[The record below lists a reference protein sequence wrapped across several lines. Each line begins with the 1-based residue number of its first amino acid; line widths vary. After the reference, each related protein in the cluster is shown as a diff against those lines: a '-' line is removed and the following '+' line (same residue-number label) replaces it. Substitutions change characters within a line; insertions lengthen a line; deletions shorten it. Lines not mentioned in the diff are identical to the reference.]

1 MPGHHHAMSSTR
13 PGTPPAR
20 SSGTLEV
27 SSWDDLAALPVRMAE
42 LAEQADAI
50 VRHARAW
57 VCRRDGFEPSPVC
70 VLRPLAAAMDPL
82 ETAFV
87 ELGRRLDDQWRDL
100 TRGLRA
106 ASADLAA
113 ADTASG
119 HDLAGLT
126 PSSTA

>member
-1 MPGHHHAMSSTR
+1 MPSTPSADPSR
-13 PGTPPAR
+13 
-20 SSGTLEV
+20 TLEV
-27 SSWDDLAALPVRMAE
+27 ATWADLAALPARMAE

-82 ETAFV
+82 EGAFV

-100 TRGLRA
+100 ADGLRA
-106 ASADLAA
+106 AAIDLAA
-113 ADTASG
+113 ADTETA
-119 HDLAGLT
+119 HDLADLT
-126 PSSTA
+126 PSSAP

>member
-1 MPGHHHAMSSTR
+1 MPSTPSAHPSS
-13 PGTPPAR
+13 
-20 SSGTLEV
+20 SLEV
-27 SSWDDLAALPVRMAE
+27 SSWDDLAALPARMGE

-57 VCRRDGFEPSPVC
+57 VCRRVGFEPSPVC

-100 TRGLRA
+100 TDGVRA
-106 ASADLAA
+106 AAADLAA
-113 ADTASG
+113 ADTATA
-119 HDLAGLT
+119 HDLAGLAGLADLAA
-126 PSSTA
+126 SGAA